1 MWKAAL
7 AGAVALATVS
17 SISVSYQGLGV
28 TPAAAEEIII
38 TEGQIARLRAAL
50 KLTAA
55 QEHYWQAVSATLHSL
70 ARRQQQ
76 YELASADGGYIARAH
91 ARVAGYAMT
100 AVAMQRLKA
109 AAEPLIGVLSDEQK
123 EAGRNVLASMGMT
136 F

>member
-17 SISVSYQGLGV
+17 SISVSHQGLGV

-55 QEHYWQAVSATLHSL
+55 KEHYWPAVSATLHSL

-76 YELASADGGYIARAH
+76 YEVASADSGYIARAH

-123 EAGRNVLASMGMT
+123 EAGRNVLVSMGMT

>member
-17 SISVSYQGLGV
+17 SISVSHQGLGV

-55 QEHYWQAVSATLHSL
+55 QEHYWHAVSATLHSL

-76 YELASADGGYIARAH
+76 YEVASADSGYIARAH

-123 EAGRNVLASMGMT
+123 EAGRNVLVSMGMT